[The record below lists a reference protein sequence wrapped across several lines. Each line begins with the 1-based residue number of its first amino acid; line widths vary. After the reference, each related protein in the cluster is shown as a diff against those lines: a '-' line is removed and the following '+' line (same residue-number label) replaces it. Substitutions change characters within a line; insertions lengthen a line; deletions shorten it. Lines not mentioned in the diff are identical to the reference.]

1 MVSSSNALNRGQ
13 FKSAVCLGDRT
24 MYAKHVNSFDD
35 VLIDDRN
42 ERPLTIA
49 LATIV
54 MVWSMAFALTFAS
67 GHLSARSAHS
77 LDSAAITSTT
87 DK

>member
-1 MVSSSNALNRGQ
+1 M
-13 FKSAVCLGDRT
+13 F
-24 MYAKHVNSFDD
+24 AKHANSFNGI
-35 VLIDDRN
+35 LIDERN

-67 GHLSARSAHS
+67 GHLSARSALS
-77 LDSAAITSTT
+77 FDSAAAVMSSTA
-87 DK
+87 K